1 MKGTGRKDLLG
12 EEEEEEEEECGR
24 GEVLCWLE
32 GRVRRD
38 VAHARHG
45 EL

>member
-12 EEEEEEEEECGR
+12 EEEEEEEEE
-24 GEVLCWLE
+24 VLCWLE

-38 VAHARHG
+38 VAHARHD